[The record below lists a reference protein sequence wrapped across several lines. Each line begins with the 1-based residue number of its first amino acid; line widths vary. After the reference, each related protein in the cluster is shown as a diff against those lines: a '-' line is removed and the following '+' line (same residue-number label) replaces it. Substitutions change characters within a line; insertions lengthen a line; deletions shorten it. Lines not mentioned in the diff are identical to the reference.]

1 MITVLDANAA
11 VRFALGQ
18 TGHEMVAET
27 LKNADWVVAPSLYLY
42 EIANVMWKYNQAG
55 TISQDTLKEKTLN
68 CAALIDELIPAADL
82 YAECFDLACRLGHP
96 AYDMAYL
103 VACRKKEAGLISF
116 DRKMLDMALKLN
128 IICHLK

>member
-18 TGHEMVAET
+18 TGHELVAEN
-27 LKNADWVVAPSLYLY
+27 LKKAEWVVAPSLYLY
-42 EIANVMWKYNQAG
+42 EIANVMWKYYRMGKIA
-55 TISQDTLKEKTLN
+55 QDTLKDNTLN
-68 CAALIDELIPAADL
+68 CAGLVDELIPAVDL

-103 VACRKKEAGLISF
+103 VTCRKKEAGLISF
-116 DRKMLDMALKLN
+116 DRKMLDMAQKLH
-128 IICHLK
+128 IVCYP